1 MQENSPL
8 TQSLVY
14 ELTRQ
19 NQGILIDLK
28 EADKTIALLTLE
40 QCVMKDGHLE
50 LLLRL
55 EKANEKIDQ
64 LTVKLADA
72 HSEIAKLSVALINK
86 TTIG

>member
-1 MQENSPL
+1 MQENTPL

-28 EADKTIALLTLE
+28 EADKTIAQLTLE
-40 QCVMKDGHLE
+40 QRVMKDGHLE

-55 EKANEKIDQ
+55 EKANEQIDQ

-72 HSEIAKLSVALINK
+72 HSEIARLSVVLQHTK
-86 TTIG
+86 T

>member
-1 MQENSPL
+1 MQENTPL

-28 EADKTIALLTLE
+28 EADKTIALLKLE
-40 QCVMKDGHLE
+40 QCVMKEGHLE

-72 HSEIAKLSVALINK
+72 HSEIARLSVALIN
-86 TTIG
+86 

>member
-28 EADKTIALLTLE
+28 EADKTIAQLKLE

-55 EKANEKIDQ
+55 EKANEKINQ
-64 LTVKLADA
+64 LTLKLADA
-72 HSEIAKLSVALINK
+72 HSEIARLSLVLQNTK
-86 TTIG
+86 T

>member
-1 MQENSPL
+1 MQENTPL

-28 EADKTIALLTLE
+28 EADKTITQLKLE

-55 EKANEKIDQ
+55 EKANEKINQ
-64 LTVKLADA
+64 LTLKLADA
-72 HSEIAKLSVALINK
+72 HSEIARLSLVLQNTK
-86 TTIG
+86 T

>member
-1 MQENSPL
+1 MQENTPL
-8 TQSLVY
+8 TLSLVY

-28 EADKTIALLTLE
+28 EADNTIAQLKLE
-40 QCVMKDGHLE
+40 QCVMKDGHFE

-55 EKANEKIDQ
+55 AKANEKINQ

-72 HSEIAKLSVALINK
+72 HSEIARLSVVLQNNK
-86 TTIG
+86 T

>member
-1 MQENSPL
+1 MQENTPL

-28 EADKTIALLTLE
+28 EADNTIALLTLE
-40 QCVMKDGHLE
+40 QCVLKEGHLE

-55 EKANEKIDQ
+55 AKANEKIDQ

-72 HSEIAKLSVALINK
+72 HSEIARLSVAIIN
-86 TTIG
+86 

>member
-1 MQENSPL
+1 MQENTPL

-28 EADKTIALLTLE
+28 EADKTIAQLTLE
-40 QCVMKDGHLE
+40 QCVLKDGHLE

-55 EKANEKIDQ
+55 AKANEKIDQ

-72 HSEIAKLSVALINK
+72 HSEIDRLSVVLQNNN
-86 TTIG
+86 T

>member
-1 MQENSPL
+1 MQENTPL

-28 EADKTIALLTLE
+28 EASKTVAQLTLE
-40 QCVMKDGHLE
+40 QRVMKDGHFE

-55 EKANEKIDQ
+55 AKANEKINQ

-72 HSEIAKLSVALINK
+72 HSEIARLSVVLQNTKA
-86 TTIG
+86 

>member
-1 MQENSPL
+1 MQENTPL

-28 EADKTIALLTLE
+28 EAGKVIAQLTLE
-40 QCVMKDGHLE
+40 QRVMKDGHLE
-50 LLLRL
+50 LLMRL
-55 EKANEKIDQ
+55 EKANEQIDQ

-72 HSEIAKLSVALINK
+72 LSEIARLSLVLQHTK
-86 TTIG
+86 T

>member
-40 QCVMKDGHLE
+40 QCVMKEGHLE
-50 LLLRL
+50 LLMRL
-55 EKANEKIDQ
+55 AKANEKIDQ

-72 HSEIAKLSVALINK
+72 HSEIARLSVVLQNNK
-86 TTIG
+86 T

>member
-1 MQENSPL
+1 MLENTPL
-8 TQSLVY
+8 RHSLVY

-28 EADKTIALLTLE
+28 ETDKTIAQLKFE

-55 EKANEKIDQ
+55 EKANEKINQ

-72 HSEIAKLSVALINK
+72 YSERARLSVALIN
-86 TTIG
+86 

>member
-28 EADKTIALLTLE
+28 EADKTIALLKLE
-40 QCVMKDGHLE
+40 QWVMKDGHLE

-55 EKANEKIDQ
+55 EKANEQINQ

-72 HSEIAKLSVALINK
+72 HSEIARLSVVLQNTK
-86 TTIG
+86 T

>member
-1 MQENSPL
+1 MQENTPL

-28 EADKTIALLTLE
+28 EADKTIAQLTLE
-40 QCVMKDGHLE
+40 QRVMKDGHLE

-55 EKANEKIDQ
+55 EKANEQIDQ
-64 LTVKLADA
+64 LTSKLADA
-72 HSEIAKLSVALINK
+72 HSEIARLSLVLQHTK
-86 TTIG
+86 T

>member
-28 EADKTIALLTLE
+28 EADKTIAQLTLE
-40 QCVMKDGHLE
+40 QCVMKEGHLE
-50 LLLRL
+50 LLMRL
-55 EKANEKIDQ
+55 EKANEKINQ

>member
-1 MQENSPL
+1 MQEITPL

-28 EADKTIALLTLE
+28 EADNTIAQLKLE
-40 QCVMKDGHLE
+40 QCVMKDGHFE

-55 EKANEKIDQ
+55 AKANEKINQ

-72 HSEIAKLSVALINK
+72 HSEIARLSVVLQNTK
-86 TTIG
+86 T

>member
-19 NQGILIDLK
+19 NQAILIDLK
-28 EADKTIALLTLE
+28 EADKTIAQLTLE

-55 EKANEKIDQ
+55 AKANEKIDQ

-72 HSEIAKLSVALINK
+72 HSEIARLSVVLQNTK
-86 TTIG
+86 T

>member
-1 MQENSPL
+1 MQKNTPL

-28 EADKTIALLTLE
+28 ETDKTIAQLKFE

-55 EKANEKIDQ
+55 EKANEKINQ

-72 HSEIAKLSVALINK
+72 YSERARLSVALIN
-86 TTIG
+86 

>member
-1 MQENSPL
+1 MLENTPL
-8 TQSLVY
+8 RHSLVY

-50 LLLRL
+50 LLMRL
-55 EKANEKIDQ
+55 EKANEQIDQ

-72 HSEIAKLSVALINK
+72 LSEIARLSLVLQHTK
-86 TTIG
+86 T

>member
-1 MQENSPL
+1 MQENTPL

-28 EADKTIALLTLE
+28 EADKTIAQLTLE
-40 QCVMKDGHLE
+40 QRVMKDGHLE
-50 LLLRL
+50 LLMRL
-55 EKANEKIDQ
+55 EKANEQIDQ

-72 HSEIAKLSVALINK
+72 LSEIARLSVVLQHTK
-86 TTIG
+86 T

>member
-1 MQENSPL
+1 MQENTPL

-28 EADKTIALLTLE
+28 EAGKVIAQLTLE

-55 EKANEKIDQ
+55 EKANEQINQ

-72 HSEIAKLSVALINK
+72 HSEIARLSLVLQNNN
-86 TTIG
+86 T

>member
-1 MQENSPL
+1 MQENTPL

-28 EADKTIALLTLE
+28 EAGKTIAQLTLE
-40 QCVMKDGHLE
+40 QRVMKDGHLE

-55 EKANEKIDQ
+55 AKANEKIDQ

-72 HSEIAKLSVALINK
+72 HSEIARLSVVLQNTK
-86 TTIG
+86 T

>member
-1 MQENSPL
+1 MQANTPL

-28 EADKTIALLTLE
+28 EADQAIAQLKLE

-50 LLLRL
+50 LLMRL
-55 EKANEKIDQ
+55 EKANEKINQ

>member
-1 MQENSPL
+1 MQANTPL

-28 EADKTIALLTLE
+28 EADKTIAQLKLE

-50 LLLRL
+50 LLMRL
-55 EKANEKIDQ
+55 EKANEQINQ

-72 HSEIAKLSVALINK
+72 HSEIARLSVVLQNNK
-86 TTIG
+86 T

>member
-1 MQENSPL
+1 MQENTPL

-28 EADKTIALLTLE
+28 EADKTIAQLTLE
-40 QCVMKDGHLE
+40 QCVLKEGHLE

-55 EKANEKIDQ
+55 AKANEKINQ

-72 HSEIAKLSVALINK
+72 HSEIARLSVVLQHTK
-86 TTIG
+86 T

>member
-28 EADKTIALLTLE
+28 EADKTIAQLKFE
-40 QCVMKDGHLE
+40 QRMMKDGHLE
-50 LLLRL
+50 LLMRL
-55 EKANEKIDQ
+55 AKR
-64 LTVKLADA
+64 LTRK
-72 HSEIAKLSVALINK
+72 
-86 TTIG
+86 

>member
-1 MQENSPL
+1 MQENTPL

-19 NQGILIDLK
+19 NQAIMIDLK
-28 EADKTIALLTLE
+28 EADKTIAQLTLE

-55 EKANEKIDQ
+55 AKANEKIDQ

-72 HSEIAKLSVALINK
+72 HSEIARLSVVLQNTK
-86 TTIG
+86 T

>member
-1 MQENSPL
+1 MQENTPL

-28 EADKTIALLTLE
+28 EADKTIAQLTLE
-40 QCVMKDGHLE
+40 QCVLKEGHLE

-55 EKANEKIDQ
+55 AKANEKIDQ

-72 HSEIAKLSVALINK
+72 HSEIARLSLVLQHTK
-86 TTIG
+86 T

>member
-1 MQENSPL
+1 MQEITPL

-28 EADKTIALLTLE
+28 EADNTIAQLKLE
-40 QCVMKDGHLE
+40 QCVMKDGHFE

-55 EKANEKIDQ
+55 AKANEKINQ
-64 LTVKLADA
+64 LTVKLADV
-72 HSEIAKLSVALINK
+72 HSEIARLSVVLQNTK
-86 TTIG
+86 T

>member
-50 LLLRL
+50 LLMRL
-55 EKANEKIDQ
+55 TKANETIDQ

-72 HSEIAKLSVALINK
+72 HSEIARLSVVLQNNK
-86 TTIG
+86 T